1 MSMMQRLSR
10 HSALMRRMA
19 ETVQADVGEGLIQG
33 RLTGEE
39 LRSAVLGC
47 TTCDAETCEAWLD
60 THAQAAT
67 PPSFCRNRD
76 LLTRLRV

>member
-19 ETVQADVGEGLIQG
+19 ETVQADVGEGLVQG

-39 LRSAVLGC
+39 LRGAVLGC

-60 THAQAAT
+60 THPD
-67 PPSFCRNRD
+67 PPEPPAFCRNRD
-76 LLTRLRV
+76 LLMRLRV